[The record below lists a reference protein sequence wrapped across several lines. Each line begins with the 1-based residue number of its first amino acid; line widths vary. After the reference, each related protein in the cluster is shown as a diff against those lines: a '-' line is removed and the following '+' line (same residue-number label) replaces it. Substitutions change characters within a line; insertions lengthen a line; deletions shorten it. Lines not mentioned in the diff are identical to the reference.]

1 MIKELKINNL
11 AIIKDVELELSK
23 GLSTLT
29 GETGAGKSI
38 ILDGISLLT
47 GSRANSS
54 IIRRGED
61 KLRIEAIIELS
72 ENMKKNISA
81 ITDDIDLEDDELIIY
96 REITSDAKSKI
107 SINGRRVTLGTLSS
121 IMENIMDIVG
131 QHENQYLLN
140 KSYHLSLLD
149 AFIDV
154 NKYNLK
160 EIVQSIKKIR
170 EDISL
175 LENER
180 KNTIEKKEYYEY
192 IIEEIEENELYMG
205 IEEDLEE
212 KYNLYFNAGRIAE
225 TSNEIVYEFD
235 EYILN
240 SLNSVIRKLSSISD
254 LSEDLSDQLDSL
266 YTAQDILNDVYRN
279 ISFSDLDEDSEDL
292 VGEISEKID
301 RINKLKNTLKEDSIE
316 KIINLKEEYNSKL
329 LRLEL
334 STDELDKLKIKEKE
348 LIDLYEKQSRK
359 LSDARKDMAKIIEK
373 RIDKELLELNMK
385 SSSFKVEFNT
395 KSGINVKGNDD
406 VQFLIRTNAGENY
419 NKLDKIASGG
429 EVSRIMLALKIVFS
443 EVDDLGTLIFDEI
456 DAGISGET
464 VKMVAEKLKI
474 LSNNVQ
480 VICVT
485 HSPNI
490 AAKSNEQFLI
500 YKIQEE
506 DKTTTKI
513 KKLNEEERVE
523 EIARIISGN
532 TVSDELRKHIRDMMK
547 G

>member
-180 KNTIEKKEYYEY
+180 KNTLEKKEYYEY

>member
-47 GSRANSS
+47 GSRSNSS

-192 IIEEIEENELYMG
+192 IIEEIEENDLYIG

-225 TSNEIVYEFD
+225 ISNEIVYEFD

-316 KIINLKEEYNSKL
+316 KIINLKEEYSSKL

-348 LIDLYEKQSRK
+348 LIDLYEKQTRK

-474 LSNNVQ
+474 LSKNVQ